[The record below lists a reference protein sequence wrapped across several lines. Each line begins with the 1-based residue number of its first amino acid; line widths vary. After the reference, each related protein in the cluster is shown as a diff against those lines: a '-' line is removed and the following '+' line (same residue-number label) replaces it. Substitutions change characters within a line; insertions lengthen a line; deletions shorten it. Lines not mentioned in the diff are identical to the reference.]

1 MKVPENR
8 EIIEADN
15 NVSPVQIDYIFVALL
30 LVEWIQRVI
39 RMMQDWGDENLNFQP
54 LSAVTTLKFRRT
66 GKSLK
71 ATIMLVLCK

>member
-54 LSAVTTLKFRRT
+54 LSAVTILKFRRT
-66 GKSLK
+66 GKSLR

>member
-39 RMMQDWGDENLNFQP
+39 RMM
-54 LSAVTTLKFRRT
+54 
-66 GKSLK
+66 
-71 ATIMLVLCK
+71 